1 MQFYK
6 EKIKR
11 LSEELKIKEEERNK
25 KDAKNEDL
33 EQEIKN
39 QIRELVEVYKR
50 TLLLLKVFPDNKTY
64 KIALAREKHLIKSL
78 KLKLI

>member
-1 MQFYK
+1 M
-6 EKIKR
+6 
-11 LSEELKIKEEERNK
+11 LS
-25 KDAKNEDL
+25 

-50 TLLLLKVFPDNKTY
+50 TLLLSKVFPDNKTY